1 MRKNWKTRGGVILV
15 LAAVSLTLVGA
26 AWAWKGDDHPDG
38 SQIRGKGVKTEM
50 RFDLNLTPD
59 QRKEVAQFRLSWQE
73 QTVDL
78 RSQLMKKEI
87 ELKKLWL
94 EEIPDQDKIY
104 ILINEMT
111 SIRAEMQKKAIDFG
125 LQLKEILTPE
135 QGERLLEK
143 FSLAGFG
150 GRLGM
155 DSQPGMGHSDCDC
168 DCE

>member
-1 MRKNWKTRGGVILV
+1 MRKNWKTKGGVILI
-15 LAAVSLTLVGA
+15 LAVVSLALVGT

-38 SQIRGKGVKTEM
+38 SQTKGKGVRTEM
-50 RFDLNLTPD
+50 RLDLNLTPA
-59 QRKEVAQFRLSWQE
+59 QRKEVAEFKLSWQE
-73 QTVDL
+73 GTVDL
-78 RSQLMKKEI
+78 RGQLMKYRI
-87 ELKKLWL
+87 QLKRLWL
-94 EEIPDQDKIY
+94 EDPPDRDNIY
-104 ILINEMT
+104 VLIDEMA
-111 SIRAEMQKKAIDFG
+111 SIQAEMQKKAIDFG

-155 DSQPGMGHSDCDC
+155 DSQHGMGHSDCDC

>member
-38 SQIRGKGVKTEM
+38 SHIKGKGVKTEM
-50 RFDLNLTPD
+50 RLDLNLTPA

-73 QTVDL
+73 GTVDL
-78 RSQLMKKEI
+78 RGQLMKKEI

-94 EEIPDQDKIY
+94 EETPDRDKIY
-104 ILINEMT
+104 ILIHEIT
-111 SIRAEMQKKAIDFG
+111 GIQAEIQKKAIDFG

-135 QGERLLEK
+135 QGERLLGK
-143 FSLAGFG
+143 FSLTGFG
-150 GRLGM
+150 GRMGM
-155 DSQPGMGHSDCDC
+155 DSQHGMGHSDCDC